1 MPWQLKAMKDVE
13 ACEKL
18 RGVGKQTL
26 IRRYLNGETRSI
38 FYRSLF
44 TEYIDK
50 QSEPRELK
58 HLSTSRKRNQTR
70 FCK

>member
-1 MPWQLKAMKDVE
+1 MPRQSKAKKDVE

-38 FYRSLF
+38 LYRPLL
-44 TEYIDK
+44 TEFIG
-50 QSEPRELK
+50 
-58 HLSTSRKRNQTR
+58 
-70 FCK
+70 